1 MIWNSG
7 HDERGRYSGGQPG
20 DQDGTECCVRPWFSS
35 PWDCVLRWPDQ
46 ALAAEAAELG
56 RHAAANDL
64 IGYCQAHRNT
74 FYERLAETGTWD
86 PADIRTACEGD
97 CCRDCTT
104 VWQAVGERHGVEALK
119 RLDPD
124 PYGDT
129 TYTGNARE
137 RYQAAGFQVLT
148 GDFFTASDAHL
159 LPGDCLLNER
169 VHMAMQLDVGDGVG
183 AGVWAPGAAASD
195 SEGGNMVITSDGAAF
210 EGGAYRVTPDEG
222 LKVRDAPSLSG
233 QVVAGYAKGGTV
245 VLDPWCAVADGYVWG
260 RYTGATSGKAR
271 YVAIGKARF
280 EAGADDYLMRC

>member
-20 DQDGTECCVRPWFSS
+20 DQTGGECCVREWFSS

-56 RHAAANDL
+56 RHAAANDN

-86 PADIRTACEGD
+86 PADIATPCEGD

-104 VWQAVGERHGVEALK
+104 VWQAVGERHGIEALK

-129 TYTGNARE
+129 TYTANARS
-137 RYQAAGFQVLT
+137 RYEAAGFQVLT
-148 GDFFTASDAHL
+148 GGFFTGSDAHL

-169 VHMAMQLDVGDGVG
+169 VHMAMQLDVGWDVG
-183 AGVWAPGAAASD
+183 AGVWNPEDGTQVAGEEPVEEEATLGVTNIVAGA
-195 SEGGNMVITSDGAAF
+195 T
-210 EGGAYRVTPDEG
+210 YRVTSDIG
-222 LKVRDAPSLSG
+222 SRVRDAPSLSG
-233 QVVAGYAKGGTV
+233 NVVTSYSKGETV
-245 VLDPWCAVADGYVWG
+245 ILDGWSALADGYLWG
-260 RYTGATSGKAR
+260 RYTGGSGALRYIAACKVEAT
-271 YVAIGKARF
+271 
-280 EAGADDYLMRC
+280 EEYLAKE